1 MINKIISRVLRFLN
15 NRSRAFL
22 ILWGMVF
29 IVFVWY
35 LDYITSPELS
45 FLIFY
50 LIPIV
55 LLSWYAGRAPG
66 FLISGL
72 SAIAWVAADVLTMH
86 EYTQAFAAFWNAI
99 VKFSAFS
106 AVSYFVSA
114 LRKSIDYEKELN
126 RRLEHSVNELEFTNK
141 ELEAFNYSV
150 SHDLRTPLIVIE
162 GFARRLLK
170 INPDK
175 LDADCMEKIK
185 IIDTNSQKMLSLV
198 EKLLAFSRSG
208 RQKINLSFIDMG
220 ELSGSVVESLTPVI
234 SAKTKINI
242 NPLPPVYGD
251 EILLRQVFY
260 NLLSN
265 AIKFSGRRE
274 DIIIEIGGRIEGDE
288 NVYYVKDNGV
298 GFDMQQAGKLFDAFQ
313 RLHRSDEFEGT
324 GLGLAI
330 VQRIID
336 RHGGRIWAESSIDK
350 GAVFY
355 FALPNKS

>member
-1 MINKIISRVLRFLN
+1 MTKKIISRVLGFLDSQ
-15 NRSRAFL
+15 SRVFI
-22 ILWGMVF
+22 ILSGLVF
-29 IVFVWY
+29 IVFIWY
-35 LDYITSPELS
+35 VDYITSPELS

-55 LLSWYAGRAPG
+55 LVSWYAGRVPG
-66 FLISGL
+66 FFISGV
-72 SAIAWVAADVLTMH
+72 SALAWSAADVLTVH
-86 EYTQAFAAFWNAI
+86 EYTQVFAAFWNTI

-126 RRLEHSVNELEFTNK
+126 RRLEHSINELEFTNR
-141 ELEAFNYSV
+141 ELETFNYSV

-170 INPDK
+170 KDSDK
-175 LDADCMEKIK
+175 LDADCVEKIE
-185 IIDTNSQKMLSLV
+185 IIDTNSRKMLSLV

-208 RQKINLSFIDMG
+208 RQKINSSFIDMS
-220 ELSGSVVESLTPVI
+220 ELLNSVVESLTPVI
-234 SAKTKINI
+234 SEKTKINV
-242 NPLPPVYGD
+242 NTLPPAYGD

-265 AIKFSGRRE
+265 AIKFASRRE
-274 DIIIEIGGRIEGDE
+274 DIIIEIGGRTEGNE

-313 RLHRSDEFEGT
+313 RLHRADEFEGT

-330 VQRIID
+330 VQRIIE
-336 RHGGRIWAESSIDK
+336 RHGGRIWAESSVDK
-350 GAVFY
+350 GAVFN
-355 FALPNKS
+355 FSLPNKP